1 MLGKK
6 KDNKLL
12 SFFVKSG
19 TYFLDNGVGF
29 EADNPLTIYVN
40 GTKGVVITEGATL
53 KLNGS
58 ALAGVNF
65 DSNVTVKSSSG
76 DHIEVVLEKGQ
87 YKFQ

>member
-6 KDNKLL
+6 KDNKP

-19 TYFLDNGVGF
+19 TSFLDNGVGF

-40 GTKGVVITEGATL
+40 GTKGIVITEGATL

-65 DSNVTVKSSSG
+65 DSNVTVKSSSV

>member
-1 MLGKK
+1 MKNKFLIIASNYY
-6 KDNKLL
+6 KD
-12 SFFVKSG
+12 
-19 TYFLDNGVGF
+19 
-29 EADNPLTIYVN
+29 
-40 GTKGVVITEGATL
+40 ITHNL
-53 KLNGS
+53 INGS

>member
-1 MLGKK
+1 M
-6 KDNKLL
+6 
-12 SFFVKSG
+12 
-19 TYFLDNGVGF
+19 DNGVGF

-40 GTKGVVITEGATL
+40 GTKGIVITEGATL

-65 DSNVTVKSSSG
+65 EGNVTIKSSSG